1 MNYKKIIKSQKI
13 RFKILDTFKFIPDE
27 SMIKA
32 QYKIKMGRNLNLKNP
47 TRFSEKLQWYKL
59 NYRNDLM
66 TTCADKHGVREFI
79 KQKGLNDI
87 LVKSYGVFK
96 NPNEINFKKLPE
108 KFIIKTTNGSGTN
121 FICKDK
127 RTFNNEKVVEILN
140 EWSGR
145 NIFASGRE
153 WSYKNIVP
161 QIIVE
166 ELLEDNS
173 NEFDG
178 INDYKIMC
186 FNGKAEFIVL
196 DVDRNIGH
204 KRNIYTKKWEKID
217 VSTDYPNIDREVKIP
232 SKLAE
237 MITIAETLSKDF
249 PFVRVDLYLVNE
261 KIYFG
266 EMTFY
271 PWTGYIQFHPDAF
284 DFKIGEKFK
293 LPVKKIM
300 NERKK

>member
-1 MNYKKIIKSQKI
+1 MNYKNLIRSQKM
-13 RFKILDTFKFIPDE
+13 RFKILDTLKFVPDE
-27 SMIKA
+27 SMIKI
-32 QYKIKMGRNLNLKNP
+32 QYKIKMGRKLDLNNP
-47 TRFSEKLQWYKL
+47 YRFSEKLQWYKL

-66 TTCADKHGVREFI
+66 TICADKYGVREFV
-79 KQKGLNDI
+79 KQKGLNNI
-87 LVKSYGVFK
+87 LVKNYGVFK
-96 NPNEINFKKLPE
+96 NASEINFDELPE
-108 KFIIKTTNGSGTN
+108 KFIVKTTNGSATN
-121 FICKDK
+121 FICKNK
-127 RTFNNEKVVEILN
+127 KTFDNNKVVETLN

-153 WSYKNIVP
+153 WSYKNIDP

-166 ELLEDNS
+166 ELLEDKT

-186 FNGKAEFIVL
+186 FDGKAEFIVL

-204 KRNIYTKKWEKID
+204 KRNIYTKEWVKIN
-217 VSTDYPNIDREVKIP
+217 VSTDYPNINREVEKP
-232 SKLAE
+232 TKLNE
-237 MITIAETLSKDF
+237 MITIAELLSKDF

-284 DFKIGEKFK
+284 DFTIGEKFK
-293 LPVKKIM
+293 LPAKKNI
-300 NERKK
+300 R